1 MAPKTR
7 FYSLSNA
14 LDTLF
19 DTVSGSSYST
29 HSPAWDDLVYREP
42 MRTTTAAPTPWSV
55 WNLDDLIGTHDSDAD
70 LFGTIKSAYQGM
82 PSFPACDVSI
92 DKESGDLFL
101 EAALPGYNEEDI
113 EVTFEND
120 QLKLQI
126 GRENALSEKKDKNK
140 ENRVYIRNSLKTSKV
155 SLSVPVPA
163 SRFVVKDAEANYHNG
178 ILSIR
183 VPRQEAHQPHRIT
196 LKSGNRKEI
205 GE

>member
-7 FYSLSNA
+7 FYSLSSA

-19 DTVSGSSYST
+19 DTVSGKSYST

-42 MRTTTAAPTPWSV
+42 MRTTTAPTPWSV

-70 LFGTIKSAYQGM
+70 LFGTIKNAYQGM
-82 PSFPACDVSI
+82 PPFPACDVSI
-92 DKESGDLFL
+92 DKASGDLFL